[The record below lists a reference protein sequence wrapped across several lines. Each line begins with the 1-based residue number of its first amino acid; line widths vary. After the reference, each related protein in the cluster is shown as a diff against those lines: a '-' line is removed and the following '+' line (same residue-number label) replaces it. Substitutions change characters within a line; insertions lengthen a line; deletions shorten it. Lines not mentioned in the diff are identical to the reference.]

1 MVGADRCEVVD
12 SVLNTSHFVEQKV
25 KLELMNLEKQL
36 GTAKKQLEEET
47 ITRVDLEN
55 RVQSLKE
62 ELAFKNQV
70 HETVSVLVLVGGLA
84 VDLQV

>member
-1 MVGADRCEVVD
+1 
-12 SVLNTSHFVEQKV
+12 
-25 KLELMNLEKQL
+25 MNLEKQL